1 MSKLNDITTQTG
13 QKILLELLEEAH
25 LIVVD
30 PDSDDYFDGNR
41 LDNLLIRSIK
51 LLKGEPLWDITSTQL
66 AYALALLV
74 YSW

>member
-30 PDSDDYFDGNR
+30 PDSDGYFDGNR
-41 LDNLLIRSIK
+41 LDNLLIQSIK
-51 LLKGEPLWDITSTQL
+51 LLKGEPL
-66 AYALALLV
+66 
-74 YSW
+74 

>member
-1 MSKLNDITTQTG
+1 MSKLNDITTQAG

-51 LLKGEPLWDITSTQL
+51 LLKGEPL
-66 AYALALLV
+66 
-74 YSW
+74 

>member
-1 MSKLNDITTQTG
+1 MSKLNDLNTQTG
-13 QKILLELLEEAH
+13 QQILLELLEEAH

-51 LLKGEPLWDITSTQL
+51 TLKGEPL
-66 AYALALLV
+66 
-74 YSW
+74 

>member
-1 MSKLNDITTQTG
+1 MSKLNDLNTQAS
-13 QKILLELLEEAH
+13 QKILLEMLEEAH

-51 LLKGEPLWDITSTQL
+51 LLKGEPL
-66 AYALALLV
+66 
-74 YSW
+74 

>member
-1 MSKLNDITTQTG
+1 MSKLNDLNTQAG
-13 QKILLELLEEAH
+13 QKILLELLEAAH

-51 LLKGEPLWDITSTQL
+51 LLKGEPL
-66 AYALALLV
+66 
-74 YSW
+74 

>member
-1 MSKLNDITTQTG
+1 MSKLNDITTQAG

-25 LIVVD
+25 LIGVD

-51 LLKGEPLWDITSTQL
+51 LLKGEPL
-66 AYALALLV
+66 
-74 YSW
+74 

>member
-1 MSKLNDITTQTG
+1 MSKLNDLNTLAG
-13 QKILLELLEEAH
+13 QQILLELLEEAH

-51 LLKGEPLWDITSTQL
+51 LLKGEPL
-66 AYALALLV
+66 
-74 YSW
+74 

>member
-1 MSKLNDITTQTG
+1 MSKLNDITTQTV
-13 QKILLELLEEAH
+13 QQILLELLEEAH

-51 LLKGEPLWDITSTQL
+51 LLKGEPL
-66 AYALALLV
+66 
-74 YSW
+74 